1 MKDELDFNVLKKM
14 SLCFV
19 VVLNL
24 LRKRNEVKEIRVRE
38 EKNKR
43 G

>member
-19 VVLNL
+19 VVLNFFKVFVVVL
-24 LRKRNEVKEIRVRE
+24 CFEID
-38 EKNKR
+38 
-43 G
+43 